1 MPFRRSMTVI
11 KPCKHISPSPF
22 ATIAENICRNSAA
35 PGSTFASSPPSPTS
49 SAMPRSLTMY
59 RTGPPDA
66 NSRRST
72 RSPKMSITRDP
83 AAPLDTASRN
93 SGASSPAAVA
103 NATDSPRPTTAPATA
118 IWLAI
123 LLLCPLPGG
132 PMWVGFPRWAK
143 SGASQVTTASS
154 PPAKMARVPSRAPT
168 SPPETGAS
176 TA

>member
-1 MPFRRSMTVI
+1 MPYLRMPFRRSMTVI
-11 KPCKHISPSPF
+11 SPCKHMSPSPF

-35 PGSTFASSPPSPTS
+35 PGSTLASSPPSPTS
-49 SAMPRSLTMY
+49 SATPRSLTMY
-59 RTGPPDA
+59 RTGPPNA

-72 RSPKMSITRDP
+72 RSPKMSITREP
-83 AAPLDTASRN
+83 AAPLDTAS
-93 SGASSPAAVA
+93 SPAAAA

-132 PMWVGFPRWAK
+132 PMWVGFPRCAK
-143 SGASQVTTASS
+143 SGASQATTASS